1 MSGKEIA
8 RFVDEAMFVAEKSE
22 KTSGD
27 GGDADYR
34 PRVTLLDAPNDPLG
48 KLAHIA
54 KAYQGKFLKN
64 YDEITDED
72 RRYYIQDMEK
82 NVLGMPSEAVQFH
95 FLLENVTR
103 SFTHQLVRT
112 RHACLVGDTRVMGGS
127 YHADRN
133 EHNPTIRDL
142 YENRKVAGGTK
153 QIKIRTVNESGIIV
167 RNKIKDIWEVGVR
180 QVFTLKT
187 HDGRSITATGNHPF
201 QRPDGTFTNLEDL
214 SVGEL
219 VMSNGVELVTDETWL
234 REKVEAGM
242 STAQIADLANCSTS
256 HVKKHRR
263 KFGFPGVGGFGSISP
278 EQRRVNASIAGSLP
292 QKKWSAEA
300 RQRFS
305 EQCKRER
312 NKSPENYSGIDPG
325 HRQAQ
330 AMFAHKYDDPCAWC
344 GGKSEEL
351 AHIDGNPM
359 NNDNG
364 NVQGMCIPCHRAM
377 DRGTYPESVYP
388 STIVSIEPAGEEMV
402 YDLEMDGEYPWF
414 VANGLVVHNSYAQES
429 MRFAVK
435 EDFPV
440 QLPPHL
446 VGTLSR
452 KAWREREL
460 GGVGPAATRAAN
472 HIYFQSEAEW
482 FEYEDKY
489 ASDSQKARFVWD
501 ETIAKTAEGYQ
512 ALIDMGMPAE
522 DARGLA
528 PHAIVTKI
536 NWVVDL
542 RALMATAGQRLC
554 TQAQFEHR
562 EMWNSLIAS
571 IRDYG
576 RGQKYWRPRNEND
589 DERNTSLWGDKGRES
604 SAWQFDLL
612 ADRFKPICYQTGRC
626 QFRSDFDRYCNI
638 RDRVE
643 LNHKAGRPSSK
654 WHLPLM
660 INTTALGPKDYE
672 SIPAIDGREWLRPDA
687 AISREADWRTDEAL
701 NNIQGRR

>member
-54 KAYQGKFLKN
+54 KAYQGKFLKS

-153 QIKIRTVNESGIIV
+153 QIKILTVNESGIIV

-219 VMSNGVELVTDETWL
+219 V
-234 REKVEAGM
+234 
-242 STAQIADLANCSTS
+242 
-256 HVKKHRR
+256 
-263 KFGFPGVGGFGSISP
+263 
-278 EQRRVNASIAGSLP
+278 
-292 QKKWSAEA
+292 
-300 RQRFS
+300 
-305 EQCKRER
+305 
-312 NKSPENYSGIDPG
+312 
-325 HRQAQ
+325 
-330 AMFAHKYDDPCAWC
+330 
-344 GGKSEEL
+344 
-351 AHIDGNPM
+351 
-359 NNDNG
+359 
-364 NVQGMCIPCHRAM
+364 MCIPCHRAM

-589 DERNTSLWGDKGRES
+589 DELNTSLWGDKGRES

>member
-54 KAYQGKFLKN
+54 KAYQGKFLKS

-153 QIKIRTVNESGIIV
+153 QIKILTVNESGIIV

-219 VMSNGVELVTDETWL
+219 V
-234 REKVEAGM
+234 
-242 STAQIADLANCSTS
+242 
-256 HVKKHRR
+256 
-263 KFGFPGVGGFGSISP
+263 
-278 EQRRVNASIAGSLP
+278 
-292 QKKWSAEA
+292 
-300 RQRFS
+300 
-305 EQCKRER
+305 
-312 NKSPENYSGIDPG
+312 
-325 HRQAQ
+325 
-330 AMFAHKYDDPCAWC
+330 
-344 GGKSEEL
+344 
-351 AHIDGNPM
+351 
-359 NNDNG
+359 
-364 NVQGMCIPCHRAM
+364 MCIPCHRAM